1 MQKVSILKPQFKV
14 HRAQFASLL
23 DAFWERRGARAM
35 EAQWCPADGGTKG
48 AVIRACACDV
58 AGFPA
63 GKLAKALYDQRT
75 DPSMAN
81 QTSALGLRE
90 ILWKCLRI
98 NETEHVSLWT
108 CSASPLEPPAAIGF
122 PSYTNVSKNESAL
135 ILACP
140 LLKRSLSDVYGHT
153 QATVGRRSLA
163 EQTRRQGLRET
174 ASAEAFAAMSGGGH
188 RSAPSTP
195 QYADLAPAPD
205 PHPLGKSRAE
215 IVRNHWVPTIP
226 GYGGYVPAK
235 HAENICG
242 GGIMHTCKM
251 AGRAIAERAPM
262 NFEPLPAVTQQ
273 DDVQRARLAEYYH
286 SGHRAERSEVHVKLA
301 TELREHCSK
310 SIPGYMGYIPR
321 VKSDSIYGARPKDIN
336 RIAADLMEDWPQKA
350 GHQPP
355 VLAPIVLNGSCSSEV
370 QHSTAGVIVSL
381 AIWWVFALFA
391 VRV

>member
-1 MQKVSILKPQFKV
+1 MHSGSGEELAPWKPNGVQPMGAP
-14 HRAQFASLL
+14 R
-23 DAFWERRGARAM
+23 ERPT
-35 EAQWCPADGGTKG
+35 Q
-48 AVIRACACDV
+48 
-58 AGFPA
+58 
-63 GKLAKALYDQRT
+63 DQRFR
-75 DPSMAN
+75 PARN
-81 QTSALGLRE
+81 
-90 ILWKCLRI
+90 
-98 NETEHVSLWT
+98 
-108 CSASPLEPPAAIGF
+108 PLEVPQDQRDRTRLAVDMQCTNARVPGYTGF
-122 PSYTNVSKNESAL
+122 IPSSKAE
-135 ILACP
+135 
-140 LLKRSLSDVYGHT
+140 DVYGHT

-336 RIAADLMEDWPQKA
+336 RIAADLMEDRIFNPENHGHTSCAPQ
-350 GHQPP
+350 
-355 VLAPIVLNGSCSSEV
+355 APGPRQLR
-370 QHSTAGVIVSL
+370 A
-381 AIWWVFALFA
+381 
-391 VRV
+391 